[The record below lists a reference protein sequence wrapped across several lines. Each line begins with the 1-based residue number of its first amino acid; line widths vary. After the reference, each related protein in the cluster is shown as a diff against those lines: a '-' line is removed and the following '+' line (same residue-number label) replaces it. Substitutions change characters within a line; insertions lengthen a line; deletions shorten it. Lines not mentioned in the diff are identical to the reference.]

1 MTCVPRSQKSFWTRC
16 IENNTPLLRV
26 QAAFTEKNSSHQ
38 LCLRLNQ
45 VLHGT
50 SHARCGSKLSEFH
63 PCVSRHVQPRYA
75 PHLHRPSSPK
85 PIRPLGAGWIRWCFM
100 MLWGLKGEV
109 TIWESIKTWNFF
121 VGPIIN
127 STVMSRQIGSQA
139 SCSWCTQL
147 GSARPRFTSSRVFR
161 RTGLRSSGLPFV
173 ELRCSIAR
181 TSTVA
186 CNNSVSNCA
195 LQN

>member
-1 MTCVPRSQKSFWTRC
+1 MTCRLQKSFWTRC
-16 IENNTPLLRV
+16 IETIPHCCVFRPPSPKRIPL
-26 QAAFTEKNSSHQ
+26 TNSASGWIMPQ
-38 LCLRLNQ
+38 
-45 VLHGT
+45 
-50 SHARCGSKLSEFH
+50 CGSKLSESH

-75 PHLHRPSSPK
+75 PHLHRPSSPAQ
-85 PIRPLGAGWIRWCFM
+85 PIQPLGAGWIRWCFM
-100 MLWGLKGEV
+100 MLWGLKAEV
-109 TIWESIKTWNFF
+109 TLWESIKTWNFF

-127 STVMSRQIGSQA
+127 STVMSRQTGSQA

-186 CNNSVSNCA
+186 CNNGVSNCA